1 MWEQIHSLLCNNL
14 AQPKQSVAE
23 KTSFNYHGFI
33 ELYATKGTCF
43 VKYNQAP
50 KRLRFCYVE
59 EVIVLPTIEIIVR
72 ITESDGVT
80 EEKQL
85 MVWSDNRSNCNQSSP
100 QPNLLFCN
108 MEIYLKQRRVLKDG
122 TDIHLTKNEYN
133 VLVFLAQHPG
143 EVFTKEQIFEAVW
156 HENSESCLSAVTN
169 TISRIRHKIES
180 VPDQPIYIRTVS
192 NLGYTFAAEPLPE

>member
-1 MWEQIHSLLCNNL
+1 M
-14 AQPKQSVAE
+14 
-23 KTSFNYHGFI
+23 
-33 ELYATKGTCF
+33 
-43 VKYNQAP
+43 
-50 KRLRFCYVE
+50 
-59 EVIVLPTIEIIVR
+59 PTIEIIVR

-133 VLVFLAQHPG
+133 VLVFWAQHPG